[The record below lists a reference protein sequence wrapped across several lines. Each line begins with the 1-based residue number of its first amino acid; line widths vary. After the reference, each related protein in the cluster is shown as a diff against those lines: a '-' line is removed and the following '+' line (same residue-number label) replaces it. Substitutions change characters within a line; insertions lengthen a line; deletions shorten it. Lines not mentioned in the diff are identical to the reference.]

1 MALDLSALEEKPTAP
16 AVAGAAQPTGKPLDI
31 PLADIE
37 EDPDQPRKEFTPEAM
52 QEMTDSIRARGVKTP
67 VSVRTHPSKPGK
79 WMLNYGARRYRGS
92 LAAGRPTIPA
102 FVDESHD
109 DYDQVI
115 ENIQRDDLKPMELAL
130 FIKKRL
136 DAGDQKK
143 AIAKNLGK
151 DGAIITQH
159 LALIDPPACIEDAY
173 SNGKCTSPKTLY
185 ELRGLHEKFPEQVE
199 AWCAEA
205 AEITRKTVA
214 DLADELKG
222 KKKPAPAA
230 PAAGE
235 GQQGGEPGGG
245 GDASKFGHDQIP
257 GGAGEGQG
265 GNGGATGESEGDGG
279 KAKPASKK
287 GDDNGQGDGA
297 GAGED
302 GEAGRDTGELTSW
315 PKGRAV
321 SDPDR
326 MSKPLLLVEFDGRSA
341 AVLLNRRPSSAGLI
355 HIRFEDGGGDQEVD
369 AGACKINLLTEAEK

>member
-1 MALDLSALEEKPTAP
+1 MALDLSALEEK
-16 AVAGAAQPTGKPLDI
+16 PTGKPLDI

-67 VSVRTHPSKPGK
+67 VSVRSHPSKPGK

-92 LAAGRPTIPA
+92 HAAGRPTIPA
-102 FVDESHD
+102 FVDEAHD

-199 AWCAEA
+199 AWCADDA

-222 KKKPAPAA
+222 KKKPAPA

-235 GQQGGEPGGG
+235 GQQSGEQA
-245 GDASKFGHDQIP
+245 GDGEASEFGHDQIP
-257 GGAGEGQG
+257 GGAGE
-265 GNGGATGESEGDGG
+265 AEGEGS
-279 KAKPASKK
+279 KTKPASKK
-287 GDDNGQGDGA
+287 GGENDQGEGA
-297 GAGED
+297 GAGEEGD
-302 GEAGRDTGELTSW
+302 GGRDTGELTSW

-321 SDPDR
+321 SDPGR

-341 AVLLNRRPSSAGLI
+341 AVLLNRRPTTAGLI

-369 AGACKINLLTEAEK
+369 AGACKINRLAEAEK